1 MNATK
6 REDAHPISWERD
18 MSVAEIVE
26 KALKENPDIRLALEA
41 ANRARDAE
49 SKEAPR
55 EIGMATEVVAIPLNP
70 QCPVSLVT
78 LQ

>member
-1 MNATK
+1 
-6 REDAHPISWERD
+6 
-18 MSVAEIVE
+18 MSVSEIVE

-41 ANRARDAE
+41 VNRARDAE
-49 SKEAPR
+49 SKEVPR
-55 EIGMATEVVAIPLNP
+55 EVGMATEVVAIPLNP